1 MSHASAQA
9 HYFGR
14 ADAPLFGW
22 WHAAENP
29 TGLAMVLCSPIGR
42 EEISAHRSLRHLAE
56 MLAQR
61 GVPTLRFDYAGT
73 GDSCGSSLDAD
84 QLRACGDSLHCAI
97 DEARRLSGVSHVA
110 LGGLRIGALLAT
122 QAALARDDVAA
133 LIAMVPVVNGRT
145 WIRELKAMQAAAASD
160 PIRED
165 ASIFDSGGFA
175 MSATAR
181 DAIGLLDLRSPERAP
196 APHILILDR
205 ADLPTQRPWADKL
218 AALGAHVE
226 RLEVPGYDRLMLDPH
241 RAEVP
246 VAMLQAACTWIA
258 PLAAAA
264 APARPLAPL
273 SLKTSATLPRLR
285 EAACRIEADGGHLN
299 AIETTPLATV
309 ATGQAIILLNA
320 GAIRRVGP
328 GRLHVDLA
336 RRLALQGH
344 RVIRVDLMGLGDS
357 RAAAGRDENIVYTD
371 TALREVNSIVGHMRQ
386 HDDVRH
392 CVGIG
397 LCAGGYHAFKAAV
410 MGAQFDTVV
419 LINPLTFF
427 WHAGMPLD
435 PPLPRHKVVS
445 EMNRYQRDLLS
456 VDRFRK
462 LLRGDVDL
470 RRLSRL
476 IGKWLYF
483 KLATPAR
490 EVARRLHIPLHD
502 DLAGEM
508 ALLAGRNV
516 RMQFVFGADEPGREL
531 LAMQGGGMVG
541 KLQKAG
547 SVEIKHFDAADH
559 IFSGW
564 AVRQDLIE
572 SLAESFAPRP

>member
-1 MSHASAQA
+1 VSHACAQP
-9 HYFGR
+9 HYFGA

-61 GVPTLRFDYAGT
+61 GVSTLRFDYAGT

-84 QLRACGDSLHCAI
+84 QLRACGDSLHHAI
-97 DEARRLSGVSHVA
+97 DEARRLSGVSRVA

-133 LIAMVPVVNGRT
+133 LLAMVPVVNGRT
-145 WIRELKAMQAAAASD
+145 WIRELKAMQAAAATD
-160 PIRED
+160 PTQEND
-165 ASIFDSGGFA
+165 SIFESGGFA
-175 MSATAR
+175 MSAKAR
-181 DAIGLLDLRSPERAP
+181 DAIGLLDLRTPERAP

-205 ADLPTQRPWADKL
+205 DDLPTQRPWADTL
-218 AALGAHVE
+218 MALGARVE
-226 RLEVPGYDRLMLDPH
+226 HLNVPGYERLMLDPH
-241 RAEVP
+241 RAELP
-246 VAMLQAACTWIA
+246 IAMLQAVCRWIA
-258 PLAAAA
+258 PLAEAS
-264 APARPLAPL
+264 APAGPPESL
-273 SLKTSATLPRLR
+273 SLKTSATLPGLR
-285 EAACRIEADGGHLN
+285 ETACRIPTDGGHLN
-299 AIETTPLATV
+299 AIETAPLLAA
-309 ATGQAIILLNA
+309 ATGRAIILLNA
-320 GAIRRVGP
+320 GGTRRIGP
-328 GRLHVDLA
+328 GRLYVDMA

-357 RAAAGRDENIVYTD
+357 LAAAGRAENIVYPD
-371 TALREVNSIVGHMRQ
+371 TAPREVESIVVHMRQ

-392 CVGIG
+392 CVGVG

-427 WHAGMPLD
+427 WHADMPLD
-435 PPLPRHKVVS
+435 APLPRHKVVS

-470 RRLSRL
+470 RRLARL
-476 IGKWLYF
+476 LGKWLHF
-483 KLATPAR
+483 KLATPAL
-490 EVARRLHIPLHD
+490 EIARRLHISLHE

-508 ALLAGRNV
+508 ALLARRKV
-516 RMQFVFGADEPGREL
+516 RMHFVFGADEPGPQL
-531 LAMQGGGMVG
+531 LATQGGRMVA
-541 KLQKAG
+541 KLQQAG
-547 SVEIKHFDAADH
+547 SVEIRHFDSADH
-559 IFSGW
+559 IFSRW
-564 AVRQDLIE
+564 ADRQDLIE
-572 SLAESFAPRP
+572 SLAESLAPRP